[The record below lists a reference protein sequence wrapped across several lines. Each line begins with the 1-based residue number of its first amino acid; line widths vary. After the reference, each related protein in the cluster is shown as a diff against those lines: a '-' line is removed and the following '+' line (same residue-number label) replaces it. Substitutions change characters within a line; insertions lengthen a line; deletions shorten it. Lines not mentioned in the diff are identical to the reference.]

1 MKDLLSMS
9 QSELA
14 ELKEELW
21 QEFQE
26 FKDRGLSLNM
36 ARGKPSP
43 EQLDLSMPM
52 LDVLNARSSCLTDSG
67 MDCRNY
73 GQLEGIPEARQLFGQ
88 YMGIAPE
95 ETFVAGSS
103 SLTFMFQCLTNA
115 MFGGVYGTEKPWKD
129 SGTVKFLCPVPGYD
143 RHFTMC
149 EFLGIEMINISLGP
163 DGPDMDEIERL
174 VAEDASIKGIWC
186 VPKFSNPL
194 GAVYSDE
201 TVRRFARLKPK
212 APDFRIFWDN
222 AYGMHYVYQD
232 VPLLNLLDECKKAG
246 NPHMVYLFGS
256 TSKFTFPGAGVSF
269 LGASQE
275 NIAFLSKQMSFQ
287 AISWDKLNMLRHVR
301 FLKDMETIKK
311 LMDGHARLLRP
322 RFDAVL
328 NTLDQELKDWD
339 AGTWTKP
346 EGGYFITF
354 KAKPGCAKRIVQLCK
369 QAGVTLTDAGA
380 THPYHKDPEDAYI
393 RLAPSFP
400 SVTEITQAT
409 QLFCIAAKISTL
421 ESVMK

>member
-1 MKDLLSMS
+1 MS
-9 QSELA
+9 KSELTA
-14 ELKEELW
+14 LRGELQ
-21 QEFQE
+21 QEFQA
-26 FKDRGLSLNM
+26 FKSRGLSLNM

-52 LDVLNARSSCLTDSG
+52 LDILTSQSSCLGANG

-88 YMGIAPE
+88 YMGVAPE

-103 SLTFMFQCLTNA
+103 SLTFMFQCLNNA
-115 MFGGVYGTEKPWKD
+115 VIGGVYGTEQPWKD
-129 SGTVKFLCPVPGYD
+129 IKFLCPVPGYD
-143 RHFTMC
+143 RHFAMC
-149 EFLGIEMINISLGP
+149 EFLGIEMINIALGP

-186 VPKFSNPL
+186 VPKYSNPA
-194 GAVYSDE
+194 GYVYSDE
-201 TVRRFARLKPK
+201 TVRRFARLEPK

-222 AYGMHYVYQD
+222 AYNVHYVYHD
-232 VPLLNLLDECKKAG
+232 LPLLNLLDECKKAG
-246 NPHMVYLFGS
+246 DPHRVYMFGS

-269 LGASQE
+269 LGASRE
-275 NIAFLSKQMSFQ
+275 NIAFISKQMAAQS
-287 AISWDKLNMLRHVR
+287 ISWDKLNMLRHVR
-301 FLKDMETIKK
+301 YLKDMEHIKK
-311 LMDGHARLLRP
+311 LMERHAQLLRP

-328 NTLDQELKDWD
+328 NILERELGDWD

-346 EGGYFITF
+346 EGGYFVTF

-369 QAGVTLTDAGA
+369 EAGVTLTDAGA

-400 SVTEITQAT
+400 SVSEITQAT
-409 QLFCIAAKISTL
+409 QLFCIAVKLSAV
-421 ESVMK
+421 ENVMK